1 MFRSI
6 LIILGISLL
15 VIQQFGVFFSDSFQ
29 FSLFIIGIVLLG
41 IPHGAADLLVAIQ
54 NEQKQSSSFSRLK
67 FFRVYLGKMLVF
79 GIFLYFFPFIG
90 MSLFLIFAAYHFGET
105 DLYFFKTNKF
115 WGKLLVV
122 SYGFAILAVILL
134 HNVEELRQI
143 VSIAGLNENNLVFFE
158 NLIKYKVAIIS
169 ISLVTFFCS
178 VFLYFTITKERDTVD
193 DHFLWQ
199 FGILIIILFNL
210 PLLLGFTFYF
220 VIWHS
225 TLSIR
230 NIFSYL
236 VANKKVTY
244 FIIFKQI
251 AFYSFLAISGIA
263 IFIFG
268 SYFVFSFQSV
278 IMYILFGLA
287 VLTAPHMNIMHEM
300 YGILRKK
307 N

>member
-199 FGILIIILFNL
+199 FGILIVILFNL